1 MSSRGG
7 VDLVVAA
14 EVAGIVVSDLAVG
27 AQDRFEL
34 AGLNQIIEQF
44 GVVHDLDVLL
54 RLHLEQELIASA
66 ACRITGAGLTLAE
79 YHELH
84 SGGVD
89 EFGHCLCRAP
99 RWSDVESEHRLDLF
113 WQEAAGCI
121 T

>member
-14 EVAGIVVSDLAVG
+14 EVAGIVVS
-27 AQDRFEL
+27 
-34 AGLNQIIEQF
+34 
-44 GVVHDLDVLL
+44 DLDVLL